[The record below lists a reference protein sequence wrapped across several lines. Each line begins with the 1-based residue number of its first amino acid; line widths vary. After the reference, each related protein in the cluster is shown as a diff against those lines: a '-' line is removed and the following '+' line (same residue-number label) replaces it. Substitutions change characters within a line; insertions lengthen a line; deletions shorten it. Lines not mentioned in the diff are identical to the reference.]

1 MLVVTRERKIRRS
14 RGTYKNHFPFAPA
27 WGFRRRKLVYQSA
40 VNAIE
45 QQEQNT
51 ERNLLQQFIQSSIG
65 GGMQFSFRL
74 VSSPCTYL
82 ILTKAFTVHSSST
95 LVLNKMYFLE
105 VFKQIAFPEIA
116 FAANP
121 HTSLYRARK
130 GRMVVD
136 ATKVASVLTLGPKRM
151 GTVGP
156 IAEDLL
162 GGIIFVPRVV
172 DTMVASKM
180 LGEMIFSGKRVGS
193 RVLITV
199 RTWEL
204 RGFFPV
210 TLEVV
215 KASVWFA
222 AFAFKSVMVEGFG
235 VALELGIWGE
245 WLSTFLACVGFGG
258 LNWAV
263 EI

>member
-1 MLVVTRERKIRRS
+1 M
-14 RGTYKNHFPFAPA
+14 HFL
-27 WGFRRRKLVYQSA
+27 G
-40 VNAIE
+40 
-45 QQEQNT
+45 
-51 ERNLLQQFIQSSIG
+51 
-65 GGMQFSFRL
+65 
-74 VSSPCTYL
+74 
-82 ILTKAFTVHSSST
+82 
-95 LVLNKMYFLE
+95 

-116 FAANP
+116 LAANP

-156 IAEDLL
+156 IAGDLL

-204 RGFFPV
+204 GGFFPV
-210 TLEVV
+210 PLEVV
-215 KASVWFA
+215 KASV
-222 AFAFKSVMVEGFG
+222 
-235 VALELGIWGE
+235 
-245 WLSTFLACVGFGG
+245 
-258 LNWAV
+258 
-263 EI
+263 